1 MEIKF
6 SSIHSIDLDQG
17 SVNYRDHKND
27 FEEALSRMLQQI
39 NMQENLKKYIEKSQD
54 TLVLKTAKEVCKK
67 IYKNELDINSF
78 NKYAYKIAYHLLEI
92 ELFLDIDNKK
102 QLEIESKGEVCY
114 KQLFIMKKRNAMNI
128 TFQSLNMLNFIV
140 NWIL

>member
-67 IYKNELDINSF
+67 ILLINMHIKLHIIYWKLNYF
-78 NKYAYKIAYHLLEI
+78 WM
-92 ELFLDIDNKK
+92 IDNKK